1 MTIALREINRDN
13 WRECIRLQV
22 APEQEHFVASNV
34 YSLAQAKAQPECV
47 PLAVYADGQMVGFVM
62 YALDADEH
70 KYWIYRLMIAAPF
83 QGQGYG
89 RAAMQE
95 VLELL
100 RDKPDCLEVV
110 ISYETDNTAAA
121 RLYASVGFCATGEII
136 DGEVVARLRLTP

>member
-1 MTIALREINRDN
+1 
-13 WRECIRLQV
+13 
-22 APEQEHFVASNV
+22 
-34 YSLAQAKAQPECV
+34 
-47 PLAVYADGQMVGFVM
+47 
-62 YALDADEH
+62 
-70 KYWIYRLMIAAPF
+70 MIAAPF